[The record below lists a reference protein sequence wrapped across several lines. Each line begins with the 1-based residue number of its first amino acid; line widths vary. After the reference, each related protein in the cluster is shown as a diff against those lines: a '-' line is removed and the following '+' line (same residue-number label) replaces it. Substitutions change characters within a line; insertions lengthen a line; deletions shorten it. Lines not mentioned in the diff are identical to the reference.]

1 MVGKVLRGTLEGRT
15 VTVYPSGLADAPA
28 VYVSMYEEAGE
39 SVLRSC
45 ASLGCPGFDLVSV
58 SDLSWDADLSPW
70 PHGPMV
76 FEDDDFSGGADDYAR
91 FIAESVVP
99 FAEGILGPASGRVV
113 AGYSMG
119 GLFALY
125 APHVTDLFGSCVS
138 ASGSVWYPGFVD
150 FVGETPFRRRPD
162 SVYLSVGDRESRA
175 RNRFLREVEACDR
188 RLLEVYR
195 SRGVEAVFE
204 TNPGNHFRDADV
216 RLAKGIAWALTR

>member
-1 MVGKVLRGTLEGRT
+1 MEEEVQKTTLEGRT
-15 VTVYPSGLADAPA
+15 VTVYPSGLVDAPA
-28 VYVSMYEEAGE
+28 VYVSMYTEAGE
-39 SVLRSC
+39 SVLRGC
-45 ASLGCPGFDLVSV
+45 ASMDCPVFDLVSV

-76 FEDDDFSGGADDYAR
+76 SEDDDFSGGADDYAR

-99 FAEGILGPASGRVV
+99 FAEGILGPASRRVI

-150 FVGETPFRRRPD
+150 FVGGAPFRRRPE
-162 SVYLSVGDRESRA
+162 SVYLSVGDRESRT

-188 RLLEVYR
+188 RLLDVYR

-216 RLAKGIAWALTR
+216 RLAKGIAWVLTR